1 MKGFNKKKEKQK
13 EKPYWTQTTTIGDD
27 YEIIY
32 TIKN

>member
-1 MKGFNKKKEKQK
+1 MTKLYLEEEQID
-13 EKPYWTQTTTIGDD
+13 PYWTQTTTIGDD